1 MVKHNHVIPNVHL
14 HKHWNHLVKTF
25 FDQASK
31 KKKRQAAR
39 EEKAAKVFP
48 RPVNYLRPIIRCPT
62 KRYNMK
68 TRYSRGF
75 TLEELKNAGLN
86 AKFARTIGIAVDCRR
101 QDTSIEARDLNAKRL
116 KAYLAK
122 LILFPG
128 KRTKKLA
135 KKPEAMTD
143 TKKVRKQIIADAP
156 TEKLNSAAAKE
167 QSTDKV
173 VLPAQE
179 PKLREKPQTITPEM
193 KGTKSYCKLR
203 MERVKAKY
211 AGIRKK
217 RAEIA
222 QKEAEEKA
230 AKSAAS

>member
-1 MVKHNHVIPNVHL
+1 
-14 HKHWNHLVKTF
+14 LVKTF
-25 FDQASK
+25 FNQAAK
-31 KKKRQAAR
+31 KKARQTAR

-48 RPVNYLRPIIRCPT
+48 RPVSYLRPVIRCPT
-62 KRYNMK
+62 RRYNMK
-68 TRYSRGF
+68 TRYGRGF

-86 AKFARTIGIAVDCRR
+86 AKFARTIGIAVDYRR
-101 QDTSIEARDLNAKRL
+101 QDTSMETRDLNAKRL

-122 LILFPG
+122 LILFPS
-128 KRTKKLA
+128 KRSKKLA

-143 TKKVRKQIIADAP
+143 KKPRKQIVPDAP

-167 QSTDKV
+167 QPKEKLV
-173 VLPAQE
+173 MPAQE

-193 KGTKSYCKLR
+193 KGTKTYYKLR
-203 MERVKAKY
+203 LERVKAKY

-217 RAEIA
+217 RAELA

-230 AKSAAS
+230 SKAAA